1 MFFKTCAG
9 VVQDFLHQP
18 SQRRRQ
24 RKTKLRFCGTPPNN
38 EWGGC
43 GEYATQPAHSKQQ
56 THVHSMSTSKR
67 STQRTTTPIL
77 ISILLTKSS
86 FVQNVFQQKTQ
97 QRLSKLFFEYPKV
110 LAQTTATHS
119 AEVLE
124 ASTEKTHT
132 ASKRVHFYL
141 WLGWTW

>member
-1 MFFKTCAG
+1 MFILTCAG

-77 ISILLTKSS
+77 ISILLTKNS
-86 FVQNVFQQKTQ
+86 FVQNVFQQKQ
-97 QRLSKLFFEYPKV
+97 NKVGQSYSLNIPKC
-110 LAQTTATHS
+110 LPKRPQHILQ
-119 AEVLE
+119 EVLE